1 MEKIFVLR
9 VLAYGKQRSAGILEE
24 ARHSRRSLTNPLDH
38 CRPKGWGCLDP
49 DVLICNR
56 RVTDGARTRNLL

>member
-24 ARHSRRSLTNPLDH
+24 ARHSRRLLTNPLDH
-38 CRPKGWGCLDP
+38 CRPNGWGCSDP

-56 RVTDGARTRNLL
+56 RVTDEARTRTLL

>member
-24 ARHSRRSLTNPLDH
+24 ARHSRCLLTNPLDH
-38 CRPKGWGCLDP
+38 CRPNGWVAQIL
-49 DVLICNR
+49 
-56 RVTDGARTRNLL
+56 TS